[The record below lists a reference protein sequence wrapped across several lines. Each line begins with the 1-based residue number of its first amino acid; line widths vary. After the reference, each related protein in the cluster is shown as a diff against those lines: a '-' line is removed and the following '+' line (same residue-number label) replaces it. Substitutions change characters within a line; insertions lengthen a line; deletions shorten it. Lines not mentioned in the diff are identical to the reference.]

1 MRSLVAAECPV
12 PGRITPFVGVVLDHS
27 RLQRQH
33 RVGPTLVQ
41 AQEGIKVH
49 LYLCIRVISLQEAA
63 SREPIALVLD
73 AVRLRYLLTSVVLV
87 AGRCHVM
94 RPL

>member
-1 MRSLVAAECPV
+1 MRSLVAAEGPV

-33 RVGPTLVQ
+33 RFGPALVQ

-49 LYLCIRVISLQEAA
+49 FLPSIRVVALQEAA
-63 SREPIALVLD
+63 SREPIALVPD
-73 AVRLRYLLTSVVLV
+73 TIRLRYLLMGVVLV
-87 AGRCHVM
+87 AGR
-94 RPL
+94 